1 MTNGIDWE
9 VRTGKPIDKITMDDK
24 LTVIVSVLDSL
35 REDVKPLPL
44 LLSTTCKVVEKH
56 KTYWIIAGWLGGL
69 FGAGTVTVLIKLLFH
84 L

>member
-1 MTNGIDWE
+1 MNGIDW
-9 VRTGKPIDKITMDDK
+9 VARTGKPIASITTDDK

-44 LLSTTCKVVEKH
+44 LLSATCKTVEKH
-56 KTYWIIAGWLGGL
+56 KTYWSIAAWLGGV
-69 FGAGTVTVLIKLLFH
+69 FGVGVIGALIKLLFH